1 MTSSRLSLSPS
12 LPSHAAPLSQN
23 LAKDKLRPLI
33 REKIKKEVDIRLL
46 SYLDNIRLKVA
57 QRAAAKKAAKK
68 KGKGKKGKGKDG
80 APAADAK
87 KPDGAGDAAAGE
99 EKKEGEGGAAG
110 AGGAA
115 AASGGKSK
123 KKGSKGSKKKKK
135 AKKCCEGEKAC
146 AHMPLGDMISLLV
159 KMGILQELRRPLKR
173 VADLQ
178 GDTHWLGSE
187 YVNADV
193 SVDPSMAQLR
203 SVVTETFILP
213 LGSAYVKEQAPL
225 FNSLLLYGPHGSGK
239 TLLSKA
245 IAAETVSWKCRFH
258 SGLRVSGWTWGPLGA
273 SMRCLELPADRS
285 ISLSLSLSGLQNS
298 CWFDLSPRNIERK
311 LGTKAEIA
319 KLVHMVF
326 KVASELSPSVIYI
339 DDADRVFQTVK
350 SKKNVPEV
358 VKMKSFI
365 MTHKAMLTR
374 QVRCLVVGNSRQ
386 PFDAKVDRK
395 DLNKFFGAQSFGKM
409 LFAPCPNY
417 ATRLLLWKQFI
428 IATGLNYNLLEKN
441 PKFDVNTLA
450 YISEGYSAGNVSHQ
464 FIASSSNPRLP
475 LVDAAASASTC
486 WRLLADTLLRSA
498 LPVSAVSFCS
508 PPPDRAGRCGD
519 RSASSRAE
527 AAGNGP
533 HAGLVRVHHGAQQ
546 DALHIQER
554 LRKLRQVHRCSHGRD
569 RKEEAQ

>member
-1 MTSSRLSLSPS
+1 MAQCAHRAISLSTL
-12 LPSHAAPLSQN
+12 LPPQN

-68 KGKGKKGKGKDG
+68 KGKGKKGKKGKDG

-245 IAAETVSWKCRFH
+245 IAAETVS
-258 SGLRVSGWTWGPLGA
+258 GA
-273 SMRCLELPADRS
+273 
-285 ISLSLSLSGLQNS
+285 
-298 CWFDLSPRNIERK
+298 
-311 LGTKAEIA
+311 
-319 KLVHMVF
+319 
-326 KVASELSPSVIYI
+326 
-339 DDADRVFQTVK
+339 
-350 SKKNVPEV
+350 
-358 VKMKSFI
+358 
-365 MTHKAMLTR
+365 
-374 QVRCLVVGNSRQ
+374 
-386 PFDAKVDRK
+386 
-395 DLNKFFGAQSFGKM
+395 
-409 LFAPCPNY
+409 
-417 ATRLLLWKQFI
+417 
-428 IATGLNYNLLEKN
+428 
-441 PKFDVNTLA
+441 
-450 YISEGYSAGNVSHQ
+450 
-464 FIASSSNPRLP
+464 
-475 LVDAAASASTC
+475 
-486 WRLLADTLLRSA
+486 
-498 LPVSAVSFCS
+498 
-508 PPPDRAGRCGD
+508 
-519 RSASSRAE
+519 
-527 AAGNGP
+527 
-533 HAGLVRVHHGAQQ
+533 
-546 DALHIQER
+546 
-554 LRKLRQVHRCSHGRD
+554 
-569 RKEEAQ
+569 